1 MIGLE
6 IHCQLTRLKSK
17 LFCRCRADYR
27 AMAANRNTCE
37 VCLGFPGTLPLLN
50 SEAVRYAI
58 SLALSLNCKPNNQIS
73 FFRKNYF
80 YPDLPKNFQITQ
92 FDAFGPSSMGGGGVV
107 DVDGKPIRISRI
119 QLEEDPGRLVY
130 EKDGIPAQSI
140 LIDYNR
146 AGCALVEIVTEPD
159 FDTPQRARRFLN
171 ILADIVTNLD
181 IADPHLEGAV
191 RADGNVS
198 VRGGNKVEV
207 KNVNSFHDLEK
218 ALHFELTRQRSLCDR
233 GIEIVQET
241 RHWDDRR
248 RITIRSRLKETEMDY
263 RYFLEADI
271 PPVYIDDDTIRRI
284 ERSLPESPDARL
296 KRYTGEYGMAPQV
309 ASSLVSD
316 RHCCDLFEKSHTPQ
330 TAKTIANML
339 TSDYMGIMDTHE
351 KRTSS
356 RLGPEHLAAL
366 ASAID
371 SDIITR
377 AAAKG
382 ILYDLA
388 HNGGDADSSIDAV
401 AAKSHD
407 LAGVIRRIMESNPQA
422 VQQARQ
428 NPQAINYIVGLIMK
442 ETQRAADPKE
452 CIRLVRDA
460 LNECMRSGPPQ

>member
-17 LFCRCRADYR
+17 LFCSCQADYR
-27 AMAANRNTCE
+27 EISANRNTCP

-50 SEAVRYAI
+50 AEAVRYAI
-58 SLALSLNCKPNNQIS
+58 SLALSLNCRPNRQIS

-92 FDAFGPSSMGGGGVV
+92 FDAFGPSSIGGGGAV

-119 QLEEDPGRLVY
+119 QLEEDPGRLIY
-130 EKDGIPAQSI
+130 EKDGIPVQGI

-146 AGCALVEIVTEPD
+146 AGCALIEIVTEPD
-159 FDTPQRARRFLN
+159 FDTPQQARRFLN
-171 ILADIVTNLD
+171 ILSDIVAGLD
-181 IADPHLEGAV
+181 IADPHLEGAI

-198 VRGGNKVEV
+198 VRGGNKVEI
-207 KNVNSFHDLEK
+207 KNVNSFRDLEK
-218 ALHFELTRQRSLCDR
+218 ALHFEITRQNSLCDR
-233 GIEIVQET
+233 GIGIVQET

-248 RITIRSRLKETEMDY
+248 RITIRSRVKESEMDY

-271 PPVYIDDDTIRRI
+271 PSVHIDTDTLNHIQ
-284 ERSLPESPDARL
+284 ESLPESPDARL
-296 KRYTGEYGMAPQV
+296 KRYTQEYEMALQV

-351 KRTSS
+351 KRIAS
-356 RLGPEHLAAL
+356 RLSPEHLAAL
-366 ASAID
+366 GSAVNSSVI
-371 SDIITR
+371 SR
-377 AAAKG
+377 AAAKD

-388 HNGGDADSSIDAV
+388 HKGGDA
-401 AAKSHD
+401 AARIKAITGITQD
-407 LAGVIRRIMESNPQA
+407 LQGMVERIMQANPQA

-428 NPQAINYIVGLIMK
+428 NPQAINYIVGMVMK
-442 ETQRAADPKE
+442 ETKKAADPKE

-460 LNECMRSGPPQ
+460 LKE

>member
-6 IHCQLTRLKSK
+6 IHCQMTRLKSK

-27 AMAANRNTCE
+27 TMTANRNTCPI
-37 VCLGFPGTLPLLN
+37 CLGFPGTLPLLN
-50 SEAVRYAI
+50 SEAVRHAI
-58 SLALSLNCKPNNQIS
+58 SLALSLNCRPNSRIS

-92 FDAFGPSSMGGGGVV
+92 FDAFGSSSMGGEGAV
-107 DVDGKPIRISRI
+107 DVDGKSIRISRI

-130 EKDGIPAQSI
+130 EKNGLPVQGT

-171 ILADIVTNLD
+171 ILADVVVGLGV
-181 IADPHLEGAV
+181 ADPHLEGAI

-218 ALHFELTRQRSLCDR
+218 ALHFELTRQNSLCDR

-248 RITIRSRLKETEMDY
+248 RITIRSRVKESEMDY

-271 PPVYIDDDTIRRI
+271 PPVQLDEDTISRI
-284 ERSLPESPDARL
+284 QKALPESPDARL
-296 KRYTGEYGMAPQV
+296 KRYTQEYGMAPQV

-316 RHCCDLFEKSHTPQ
+316 RHCCDLFEEAHTPK
-330 TAKTIANML
+330 TARTIANML
-339 TSDYMGIMDTHE
+339 TTDYMGIMDTRE
-351 KRTSS
+351 KRTAS
-356 RLGPEHLAAL
+356 HLTPDHVAAL
-366 ASAID
+366 ASAVD
-371 SDIITR
+371 SDTITR

-388 HNGGDADSSIDAV
+388 HKGGDV
-401 AAKSHD
+401 AASIRGVAGKDQD
-407 LAGVIRRIMESNPQA
+407 LRGVVERIMQANPQA

-428 NPQAINYIVGLIMK
+428 NPQAINYVVGLVMK
-442 ETQRAADPKE
+442 ETRRTADPKE
-452 CIRLVRDA
+452 CIRLIRDI
-460 LNECMRSGPPQ
+460 LRQ